1 MQIDDI
7 WEIIERNLFVAKLE
21 ICRISISRRE
31 VVYARKVLCWLLHRY
46 LNYDNFDIAETLNI
60 SVKNVTKYLLNM
72 ELIVNNQNY
81 LLSFQQRDVLQSI
94 IAECENLIPL
104 GLLKPTKNLT
114 KIEVVERK
122 GIDVNI
128 VS

>member
-1 MQIDDI
+1 MQVDDI
-7 WEIIERNLFVAKLE
+7 WEIIERNLFVAKFE

-94 IAECENLIPL
+94 IAECENTIPFQLIETANN
-104 GLLKPTKNLT
+104 LLK
-114 KIEVVERK
+114 ISVAERK
-122 GIDVNI
+122 GVNMNI